1 MSNLPKIGLDLGTT
15 AIKLVELLPAGG
27 GRWKLAAAASAAS
40 PVSGILT
47 SQVDLSGL
55 TAVVA
60 KLMKESG
67 AKSRRVVTAIP
78 EEQVSSHI
86 VEMPL
91 MSDSEVEQALKWQ
104 VEQFIPIPIEKAV
117 WSHQVIRRDLATGG
131 MEVLLVAVS
140 KNLVNT
146 LVAVVEKAG
155 LEVVAVDTELGA
167 TVRSEVDDK
176 FPLSIILDIGSK
188 TTDLGIVR
196 ESQLVFS
203 RTVPTAGE
211 AFIRAIEAGLGLDKG
226 QARQYLGSYG
236 FSTDKLG
243 GKLVE
248 VARPVL
254 AVIATEV
261 KKTSDFYVSKHPGEN
276 IKLVVLS
283 GGMAVVPDISGA
295 LSAMMGIEV
304 AVGNP
309 LSKVNVDNANKKT
322 AKITPA
328 EGPFYGVA
336 LGLAMREV

>member
-1 MSNLPKIGLDLGTT
+1 MNKLPKIGLDLGST

-27 GRWKLAAAASAAS
+27 DKWKLAAAASAAS
-40 PVSGILT
+40 PLAGVIT
-47 SQVDLSGL
+47 SQTDMGGL

-60 KLMKESG
+60 KLVKESG
-67 AKSRRVVTAIP
+67 AKSKRVVTALP

-86 VEMPL
+86 VEMPM

-104 VEQFIPIPIEKAV
+104 VEQYIPIPVEKAV
-117 WSHQVIRRDLATGG
+117 WSHQVIRRDLASGG
-131 MEVLLVAVS
+131 MEVLLVAVA
-140 KNLVNT
+140 KNLVNMI
-146 LVAVVEKAG
+146 VAVVEKAG

-167 TVRSEVDDK
+167 TVRCEIDSK

-211 AFIRAIEAGLGLDKG
+211 AFIRSIETGLGLDKG

-236 FSTDKLG
+236 FSADKLG

-254 AVIATEV
+254 AVIATEI

-276 IKLVVLS
+276 IRMVVLS
-283 GGMAVVPDISGA
+283 GGMAVVPEIAPA
-295 LSAMMGIEV
+295 LSSMLGIEV
-304 AVGNP
+304 AIGNP
-309 LSKVNVDNANKKT
+309 LARLDIDNKSKKA

-336 LGLAMREV
+336 IGLAMREL